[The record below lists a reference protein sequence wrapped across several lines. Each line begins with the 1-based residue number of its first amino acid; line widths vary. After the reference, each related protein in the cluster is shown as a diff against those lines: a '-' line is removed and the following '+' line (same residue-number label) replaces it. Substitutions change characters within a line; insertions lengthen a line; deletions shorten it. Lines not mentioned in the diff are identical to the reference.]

1 MLTLALA
8 ATLIGF
14 GLLVVALITGNF
26 WLAVACI
33 VVCVIGLLVLLVD
46 TVRSSRRGGGAGDE
60 PLFTI
65 RDREPGERAA
75 PLHDD
80 EPSAPSGQPGATAS
94 PADSTRATASGSA
107 DSDGD
112 SGPRMNT
119 GPRMDT
125 GAPSG
130 GLGSLVDRGAA
141 APGSSPEDAASGTL
155 PGDPGA
161 GGDVGEADVV
171 TGDANDYV
179 KSVTGSFPIPIHRP
193 PTGAWP
199 TSSSPIPGAGET
211 APAAGPAGPRS
222 ADRPHVS
229 SGGPATGP
237 LPAASPYVG
246 RRRRAADADA
256 QATPD
261 AAAADTAVDGN
272 PADPTPADSTAGA
285 RPGGPSTDFRPVG
298 PAPAAWTRQHETS
311 SSAQAAGDGLVVHD
325 HTGPLPKMTFKHE
338 EE

>member
-80 EPSAPSGQPGATAS
+80 EPSAPSGQPGTTAS
-94 PADSTRATASGSA
+94 RADSIRATASGSA
-107 DSDGD
+107 DSNGD
-112 SGPRMNT
+112 T
-119 GPRMDT
+119 GHRTDT

-130 GLGSLVDRGAA
+130 GLGSLVDRGTAV
-141 APGSSPEDAASGTL
+141 PGSSPEDAASGTL
-155 PGDPGA
+155 PGDIGA
-161 GGDVGEADVV
+161 GGDAGEADVV

-179 KSVTGSFPIPIHRP
+179 KSVTGSFPIPVQRP
-193 PTGAWP
+193 PSSAWP

-261 AAAADTAVDGN
+261 AAAADAAADGN
-272 PADPTPADSTAGA
+272 PAGPTPADTTPADTTAGA
-285 RPGGPSTDFRPVG
+285 RPGGPSTDFRPAG

-311 SSAQAAGDGLVVHD
+311 SSAEAAGDGLVVHD
-325 HTGPLPKMTFKHE
+325 HTGPLPKMTFKNE

>member
-80 EPSAPSGQPGATAS
+80 EPSAPSGQPGATA
-94 PADSTRATASGSA
+94 PAADSTRATASGPA

-112 SGPRMNT
+112 T
-119 GPRMDT
+119 GHRMDT

-130 GLGSLVDRGAA
+130 GLGSLVDRGIA
-141 APGSSPEDAASGTL
+141 APGSSPEAAAAGTL
-155 PGDPGA
+155 PGDT
-161 GGDVGEADVV
+161 GGTAGEADVV

-179 KSVTGSFPIPIHRP
+179 KSVTGSFPIPVQRP
-193 PTGAWP
+193 PSGAWP
-199 TSSSPIPGAGET
+199 ASSSPIPGAGET
-211 APAAGPAGPRS
+211 ASAAGPAGPRS
-222 ADRPHVS
+222 ADRPYMS
-229 SGGPATGP
+229 SGGPATGA
-237 LPAASPYVG
+237 LPVASPYVG
-246 RRRRAADADA
+246 RRRRAAERADADA
-256 QATPD
+256 QAAPD
-261 AAAADTAVDGN
+261 AGLAETAADGK
-272 PADPTPADSTAGA
+272 PADMTPADTTAGA
-285 RPGGPSTDFRPVG
+285 RPGGPSTDFRPAG

-311 SSAQAAGDGLVVHD
+311 SSAEAAGDGLVVHD
-325 HTGPLPKMTFKHE
+325 HTGPLPKMTFKNE